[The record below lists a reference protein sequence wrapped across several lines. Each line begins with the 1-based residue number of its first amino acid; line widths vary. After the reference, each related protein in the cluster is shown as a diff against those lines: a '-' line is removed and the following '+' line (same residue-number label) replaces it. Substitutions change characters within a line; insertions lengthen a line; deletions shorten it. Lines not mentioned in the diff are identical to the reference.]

1 MLTMKLTIITPKQV
15 VLEKD
20 IEGVTVPSTEG
31 EMTILPR
38 HTNLF
43 ALLDEGIVR
52 YWKGNEEEF
61 LAIGGGYVETNG
73 KTVELLVSRAY
84 GQDKIDEE
92 ATKKAIDEAKKLKMA
107 AKTDDA
113 QKEVSSL
120 LRRSLIDMKLLRK
133 KKRRLS

>member
-1 MLTMKLTIITPKQV
+1 MKLTIITPKQV